1 MSDNS
6 HKIPQRETV
15 ELIVF
20 VTIAIVLAYGINAG
34 LSGYSGSRTAFVVV
48 ETGSMQP
55 TLVGIYVF
63 DEETYT
69 THWSPIT
76 ADMLFIKEISPI
88 DLKLGDIIV
97 FEDPR
102 GGDIPIVHR
111 IVEKYERD
119 GVYYFRTTG
128 DNPWTNDQ
136 VDWWEIPQDHV
147 IGKVQA
153 RIPRVGYLQLSL
165 QTRVGRLFLL
175 LAIIILIVSMFLS
188 SDEPEESQPT
198 EKKMEIPPSHFEA
211 TPSQP
216 ERRVSAKNLFYALL
230 IVLVIVTPV
239 FVNSLE
245 IMSNRSS
252 GKIISANIKTTPQE
266 VTQLSV
272 KISLWSGG
280 YFWRVL
286 DKATIN
292 IMSIENLEYVWNSPY
307 RWSGTKII
315 SANFFIEL
323 DVPQGTLILI
333 TLKTYFHNGF
343 GVQWIEKVSTSIPA
357 R

>member
-6 HKIPQRETV
+6 QKITRRETI

-20 VTIAIVLAYGINAG
+20 IVIAIIFAYGINAG
-34 LSGYSGSRTAFVVV
+34 ISGYSGSRSAFVVV

-76 ADMLFIKEISPI
+76 ADMLFIKKISPL

-111 IVEKYERD
+111 IVEKYIRD

-136 VDWWEIPQDHV
+136 VDWWEISQDQV
-147 IGKVQA
+147 IGKVLA

-165 QTRVGRLFLL
+165 QTSFGRLLLL
-175 LAIIILIVSMFLS
+175 LAIIILIVSMFFS
-188 SDEPEESQPT
+188 KEEPEESQST
-198 EKKMEIPPSHFEA
+198 EIKMEPPPSPVEV
-211 TPSQP
+211 TPSP
-216 ERRVSAKNLFYALL
+216 PMRGVNAKNLFYALL
-230 IVLVIVTPV
+230 ITIIIVTPV
-239 FVNSLE
+239 FINSLE
-245 IMSNRSS
+245 VISNQSG
-252 GKIISANIKTTPQE
+252 GKIISANIKTTSQDA
-266 VTQLSV
+266 TQLSV

-286 DKATIN
+286 DKATIS
-292 IMSIENLEYVWNSPY
+292 IMNTNKTEYVWNSPY

-323 DVPQGTLILI
+323 DVPQGTRIVI
-333 TLKTYFHNGF
+333 TLTTYFHNGF
-343 GVQWIEKVSTSIPA
+343 GVRWIEEISTSIFA